1 MRGWLKALQPT
12 GPDEAACPH
21 PGLSPMVPVSP
32 TAGFRQRP
40 RVNGTGHLALAGA
53 SPTTWSWKP
62 VAVASGAH
70 LSPPTWR
77 KARTERK
84 EPLAGTG
91 SCGHHPGHFIKTLA
105 AAHSSAPSGCQ
116 APRQDRTSRFNSHDH
131 LGARQPLTARGRGGS
146 IPKPRLPGCSLRTWF

>member
-84 EPLAGTG
+84 ELLARHRELWAPPWAFHKDTSSCPLLCTVWVP
-91 SCGHHPGHFIKTLA
+91 SISPG
-105 AAHSSAPSGCQ
+105 
-116 APRQDRTSRFNSHDH
+116 QDF
-131 LGARQPLTARGRGGS
+131 PL
-146 IPKPRLPGCSLRTWF
+146 